1 MFHKFYSFYPMTP
14 KMHQNMPG
22 QINKVHLPING
33 VCPGAL
39 FTKFNDGERGGS
51 DRGSYF
57 IPKKITTSEFVYPK
71 KSLLFSIPQ
80 KFPYVLFSKPQ
91 KIPLCFSRPKKV
103 PASFIDPKKSLLAE
117 ISDPKKS
124 LGQSDS
130 PVIKICE
137 WGPWG
142 HFCCLVW
149 FSGVL
154 NWERFLRDR
163 WCRLWSIQADFDCSQ
178 SLCTAASHQT
188 ERDLKWFLQSTMRY
202 PGSRWGAVGKS
213 IW

>member
-1 MFHKFYSFYPMTP
+1 MTP

-39 FTKFNDGERGGS
+39 FTKFNDGERGEGGS

-71 KSLLFSIPQ
+71 KSLFFSIPP
-80 KFPYVLFSKPQ
+80 KFPYVLFSKPK

-130 PVIKICE
+130 PVIKICR

-142 HFCCLVW
+142 HFCCLV
-149 FSGVL
+149 
-154 NWERFLRDR
+154 
-163 WCRLWSIQADFDCSQ
+163 
-178 SLCTAASHQT
+178 
-188 ERDLKWFLQSTMRY
+188 
-202 PGSRWGAVGKS
+202 
-213 IW
+213 